1 MRAYLTLVRRE
12 LGGFFV
18 SLTGYA
24 VIASVLLLLGLS
36 FTGMLSAL
44 NDDPHGLVAPLTEVF
59 YRTYY
64 FWWILVFIAPVITM
78 RSFAFEKW
86 SGTYE
91 TLMTTPVSDL
101 QVVLAKF
108 TGTLLFYILSWL
120 PLFGCIAV
128 VRYFTREPTLLDP
141 WTLASTFFGI
151 TLIGCLYMS
160 MGCFASAL
168 TRSQIIA
175 AMNSFVLG
183 LGLFILSL
191 RSLVPAPSADWAA
204 KVFSYISLGE
214 HMEDFV
220 GGFVDTRHIVFY
232 LSLTFFFLFLTL
244 KVVESRRW
252 K

>member
-64 FWWILVFIAPVITM
+64 FWWILVFTAPVITM

-91 TLMTTPVSDL
+91 TLMTTPDQCQIGPHQRVS
-101 QVVLAKF
+101 
-108 TGTLLFYILSWL
+108 S
-120 PLFGCIAV
+120 
-128 VRYFTREPTLLDP
+128 
-141 WTLASTFFGI
+141 S
-151 TLIGCLYMS
+151 
-160 MGCFASAL
+160 
-168 TRSQIIA
+168 RS
-175 AMNSFVLG
+175 G
-183 LGLFILSL
+183 L
-191 RSLVPAPSADWAA
+191 V
-204 KVFSYISLGE
+204 
-214 HMEDFV
+214 MC
-220 GGFVDTRHIVFY
+220 TNM
-232 LSLTFFFLFLTL
+232 
-244 KVVESRRW
+244 
-252 K
+252 